1 MIRILDKNALKS
13 YLEND
18 WVAQSLHR
26 LDEADVVLFT
36 TDKWLLNTPAKR
48 CIFDLLYGDL
58 INSEKRIRVLDVGGG
73 LSSFAWSQF
82 SKIDYEVLDLLHHE
96 SAQSLNTFH
105 NAFPHAKLFREDWDK
120 FEITRN
126 YDVVIANDLFPNVDQ
141 RVDEFIEK
149 FSQHTPEIRLS
160 LTYFNQRKCYKV
172 KRVDADE
179 VFFIRPWNG
188 QQLGDVLTPFTGDFN
203 KLTPEKLTGS
213 TESIFENG
221 RQVCTV
227 AVRS

>member
-1 MIRILDKNALKS
+1 MIRIVDQNTLNS

-18 WVAQSLHR
+18 WVAQSLHC
-26 LDEADVVLFT
+26 LDEADIVLFT
-36 TDKWLLNTPAKR
+36 TDKWLLNSPAKR

-58 INSEKRIRVLDVGGG
+58 IHSEKRIRVLDVGGG
-73 LSSFAWSQF
+73 LSSFAWSKF
-82 SKIDYEVLDLLHHE
+82 SKIDYEVLDLFHHE
-96 SAQSLNTFH
+96 SSESLNSFH
-105 NAFPHAKLFREDWDK
+105 TVHPRAKLIREDWYG
-120 FEITRN
+120 FEITQN

-149 FSQHTPEIRLS
+149 FSQHTSEIRLS
-160 LTYFNQRKCYKV
+160 LTYYNQRRCYKV

-188 QQLGDVLTPFTGDFN
+188 QQLGAVLTPFIEDLN

-227 AVRS
+227 AVRG